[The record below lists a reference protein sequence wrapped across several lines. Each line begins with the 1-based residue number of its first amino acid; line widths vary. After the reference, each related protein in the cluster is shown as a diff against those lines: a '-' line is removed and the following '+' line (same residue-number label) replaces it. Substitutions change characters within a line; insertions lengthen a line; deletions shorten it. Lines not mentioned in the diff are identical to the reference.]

1 MGGILSDMETTMQSG
16 DVEVLRKQIYDIFR
30 QKDEDL
36 QRFKNDI
43 IKHERQMSISLNE
56 LTKDVKI
63 LHNTNVAQFDLLSK
77 AGHVLGEVIR
87 DTLEYKASQNKRNNN
102 NDDICIVAIDK
113 STLLDM
119 QAVFNDINYMIG
131 AYAPLGS
138 QAMKDR
144 CRMPYPHDNTL
155 IDRQF

>member
-16 DVEVLRKQIYDIFR
+16 DVEVLGKQIYDMFR
-30 QKDEDL
+30 QKDEEL

-43 IKHERQMSISLNE
+43 IKHERQISVNLNE
-56 LTKDVKI
+56 LTKDVKA

-77 AGHVLGEVIR
+77 AGHVLGDVIR
-87 DTLEYKASQNKRNNN
+87 GTLEYKASQNKHNN
-102 NDDICIVAIDK
+102 NDDTCVVAVDK
-113 STLLDM
+113 NTLLHM
-119 QAVFNDINYMIG
+119 QALFNDINYMIG

-144 CRMPYPHDNTL
+144 CRIG